1 MASIKR
7 RPDGSWRARY
17 RDDAGK
23 EHAHHAPTKAAAQRW
38 LDGQT
43 ASLVR
48 GDWTDPKFGKVT
60 FAEVEQNVAE
70 LKDLKNRSTTRARD
84 ATLMRTRVMPTF
96 RDKPVSSITPADIEK
111 WVASMNAAGLAAAT
125 VHKCYQLAARVMSEA
140 VKRRCIGASPC
151 RDVDL
156 PRLERVE
163 EAVLLTPHQVNRLA
177 GVIDARYRALVLAA
191 AYTGLRWGELA
202 ALRVTRVDFL
212 RRRVA
217 VENTLVEV
225 DGAMSFGAP
234 KTKQSRANLSVPT
247 PVVELLAAQ
256 IATYPDPDPDRGL
269 VFTSDQ
275 GTPLRRSNFA
285 RRVWQPACIAA
296 GLGAMVEVE
305 ETGKKRYRGATFHD
319 LRHATASWLIDA
331 GANPL
336 EVAAKLRHAKV
347 TTTLSVYGHL
357 FPGVDA
363 RVDGFLE
370 AMFEGA
376 GENPADSSRTSRG
389 LSGS

>member
-1 MASIKR
+1 VASIKR
-7 RPDGSWRARY
+7 RPDGTWRARY
-17 RDDAGK
+17 RDDTGK

-38 LDGQT
+38 LDSQT

-48 GDWTDPKFGKVT
+48 GDWTDPKFGKTT
-60 FAEVEQNVAE
+60 FGEVERKVAE
-70 LKDLKNRSTTRARD
+70 LKDLRNRATTRARD
-84 ATLMRTRVMPTF
+84 ATLMNSRILPTF
-96 RDKPVSSITPADIEK
+96 KDQAVASITPGDIEK
-111 WVASMNAAGLAAAT
+111 WVASMNAVGLAPAT

-140 VKRRCIGASPC
+140 VKRGYIGASPC

-163 EAVLLTPHQVNRLA
+163 EAVLLTPQQVDNLA
-177 GVIDARYRALVLAA
+177 GVIDARYRALVLTA

-202 ALRVTRVDFL
+202 AVRVARLDFL

-234 KTKQSRANLSVPT
+234 KTKQSRANLSLPV

-256 IATYPDPDPDRGL
+256 VATYPDPDPDRGL

-285 RRVWQPACIAA
+285 RRIWQPACVAA
-296 GLGAMVEVE
+296 GLGAMVDVE
-305 ETGKKRYRGATFHD
+305 EAGNKRYRGATFHD

-357 FPGVDA
+357 FPGVDE

-370 AMFEGA
+370 AMYERA
-376 GENPADSSRTSRG
+376 GENPADRSRTNRR
-389 LSGS
+389 LSER